1 MHHLAK
7 VAVRVLVSLAL
18 AVAAGCASLPPA
30 VQRTPTHAYAN
41 TGDTR
46 LGRAVGGA
54 AAAHPGRTG
63 VQPLANGRDAFAA
76 RALLAL
82 SAERSLDVQYY
93 IWHDDTSGGLL
104 SQSLWEA
111 AERGVRVRLLLDD
124 ANTQGEDDTLATLD
138 GHPNIEVRLY
148 NPFPSRSWRIAS
160 FATDFSRLNRRMHN
174 KSFTA
179 DNQLT
184 VVGGRNIG
192 DEYLGAISPVAFA
205 DLDVVAAGAAVRD
218 VSAEF
223 DLYWNSV
230 SAYPASSVMEAA
242 TPETA
247 ARVRAA
253 WAALRDSAPATEYL
267 QAVREMPL
275 VTDLLAGTFALDW
288 VPARVVSDDPS
299 KTLNPPERH
308 DLQMLPKLREALGDP
323 SSELLLVSPYFVPT
337 REGTAALVEM
347 AQRGVAVSVLT
358 NSLAATDVAPAY
370 AGYSKYRHEL
380 LRAGVRLFEL
390 KGKPPPRE
398 AGSERERSRMGSSGG
413 SSGASLH
420 AKTFAVDKRRIFVG
434 SFNFDPRSARL
445 NTEMGLVL
453 ESSTLA
459 TRLSDAFDS
468 QIPRLAYEV
477 RLAADG
483 QGLEWIDRSD
493 TGEVRH
499 TRAPESGLLKRM
511 WVGFLS
517 VLPIEWLL

>member
-1 MHHLAK
+1 
-7 VAVRVLVSLAL
+7 VRVVVYLTLAL
-18 AVAAGCASLPPA
+18 AAGCASLPPN
-30 VQRTPTHAYAN
+30 VERTPTHAYAD
-41 TGDTR
+41 TGATR
-46 LGRAVGGA
+46 LGRAVATA

-63 VQPLANGRDAFAA
+63 VYALPNGRDAFAA
-76 RALLAL
+76 RVLMTRA
-82 SAERSLDVQYY
+82 AERSLDVQYY
-93 IWHDDTSGGLL
+93 IWHGDTSGGLL
-104 SQSLWEA
+104 AQALWDA
-111 AERGVRVRLLLDD
+111 AERGVRVRILLDD

-138 GHPNIEVRLY
+138 SHPNIEVRLY
-148 NPFPSRSWRIAS
+148 NPFPSRSWRIGN

-192 DEYLGAISPVAFA
+192 DEYLGATSPVAFS
-205 DLDVVAAGAAVRD
+205 DLDVLAAGGAVRD

-223 DLYWNSV
+223 DLYWNSA
-230 SAYPASSVMEAA
+230 SAYPASSVIAAA
-242 TPETA
+242 TPETVA
-247 ARVRAA
+247 QVRAD
-253 WAALRDSAPATEYL
+253 WATLRDSTTATDYL

-275 VTDLLAGTFALDW
+275 VTDILAGTFVLEW

-308 DLQMLPKLREALGDP
+308 DLHMLPKLREALGDP
-323 SSELLLVSPYFVPT
+323 SGELLIVSPYFVPT
-337 REGTAALVEM
+337 REGTAALLAI

-370 AGYSKYRHEL
+370 AGYSKYRREL
-380 LRAGVRLFEL
+380 LRGGVRLFEL

-398 AGSERERSRMGSSGG
+398 AGSERERRSMGSGGG

-445 NTEMGLVL
+445 NTEMGFVL
-453 ESSTLA
+453 ESATLA
-459 TRLSDAFDS
+459 TRLSEAFDR
-468 QIPRLAYEV
+468 QIPSLAYEV
-477 RLAADG
+477 RLSADG
-483 QGLEWIDRSD
+483 EGLEWIDRSA

-499 TRAPESGLLKRM
+499 TRAPEVGVLRRM
-511 WVGFLS
+511 WAGFLS